1 MSRDEEFNAWES
13 AVKLAL
19 KTLRFGSVEL
29 VVHDGRVIQIE
40 RREKIR
46 FQDTRSSGASTKLP
60 HDTQTSPIPYG
71 KAS

>member
-13 AVKLAL
+13 AVKYAL
-19 KTLRFGSVEL
+19 KSLRFGSVEL

-40 RREKIR
+40 KREKIR
-46 FQDTRSSGASTKLP
+46 L
-60 HDTQTSPIPYG
+60 QTTPTPYG

>member
-1 MSRDEEFNAWES
+1 MSREEEFNAWES
-13 AVKLAL
+13 AVKHAL

-40 RREKIR
+40 KREKIR
-46 FQDTRSSGASTKLP
+46 L
-60 HDTQTSPIPYG
+60 QTSPIPYG